1 MCGKRWAAAVDLKSR
16 CELALLLLLVGTA
29 RHYGWAMAEVATR
42 GLVSKALGGMAIL
55 ALLWIVHGL
64 THSRLLLP
72 VLLWWAWEELQVVT
86 ASVWFIFDPWPVPA
100 GESMLS
106 ARAGFD
112 LGAAGILVVA
122 LLVAHLHK
130 NLSDRTAI
138 QQTRDLGK

>member
-1 MCGKRWAAAVDLKSR
+1 MHGKHLAAAVDLKSR
-16 CELALLLLLVGTA
+16 CELAVLLLLIGSA
-29 RHYGWAMAEVATR
+29 RHYVWGLADIAAR
-42 GLVSKALGGMAIL
+42 GLVAKALGGAAIL

-122 LLVAHLHK
+122 LLVANLHK
-130 NLSDRTAI
+130 TC
-138 QQTRDLGK
+138 KV